1 MSRVLNGWGVL
12 LILLLCG
19 CGDRTAPPVSTATIN
34 DRIERTPQQVALL
47 DLGFEALVQ
56 RVALIRSAK
65 NRIDVQTF
73 IYADDTA
80 GRFLL
85 EEMATAADRGVRVR
99 LLIDAMFCA
108 VPPERLAWIRKQH
121 PNFSI
126 ALYNP
131 RPRDVVEARQEL
143 QDEVNQGINHRM
155 HNKLLVV
162 DSQTGIT
169 GGRNHEDAY
178 FDIGQGL
185 NYRDREVMIRGITAR
200 QMAAC
205 ASSWWFHPLAVPVED
220 LITVSIATPAP
231 AGDELAVRIAAVRA
245 AIDRRLA
252 ETPAPDWRQAGA
264 AAFWWDVPGRQQD
277 ADVASTIVGLRHVL
291 GMAKKRIEI
300 VSPYCVLTSGSL
312 KNLEGLRGRGVEVD
326 ILTNSLASTDAWW
339 AYGGYLRDRRR
350 LIANG
355 VALSETRPMPA
366 DHLQMWSQRPDVVT
380 LRTGGR
386 EPFLSL
392 HAKCML
398 LDSQL
403 AIIGTFNLDPRS
415 TTTNTE
421 QVLMVRDSEVVQ
433 DLQRLM
439 HLDIAPANAWRVGS
453 RDLVCGWF
461 HAPFVRLSECTGDWL
476 SLDIYPVQPTACFD
490 LKAGATPVPVDHPNF
505 REVWD
510 EIGPTPEAD
519 DATVRR
525 ATAVQT
531 FGAAFTPLL

>member
-1 MSRVLNGWGVL
+1 MSRMPECWGVL
-12 LILLLCG
+12 LILLLYG
-19 CGDRTAPPVSTATIN
+19 CGDRTVPPVSTATVD

-47 DLGFEALVQ
+47 DLGFDALAQ
-56 RVALIRSAK
+56 RIALIRSAK
-65 NRIDVQTF
+65 SRIDVQTF

-80 GRFLL
+80 GRLLL
-85 EEMATAADRGVRVR
+85 EEMAAAADRGVRVR
-99 LLIDAMFCA
+99 LLVDALFCA
-108 VPPERLAWIRKQH
+108 LPPERLAWLRKEH
-121 PNFSI
+121 PNLAI

-131 RPRDVVEARQEL
+131 RPKEVVEARREL
-143 QDEVNQGINHRM
+143 QDEVDQGINHRM

-162 DSQTGIT
+162 DGQTGIT

-205 ASSWWFHPLAVPVED
+205 ASSWWFHPLTVPVDD
-220 LITVSIATPAP
+220 LIAVSTATPAP
-231 AGDELAVRIAAVRA
+231 AGDELAARVAAVRA

-252 ETPAPDWRQAGA
+252 ETPAPDWRPAGA
-264 AAFWWDVPGRQQD
+264 TAFWWDVPGRLQD
-277 ADVASTIVGLRHVL
+277 ADVASTVVGLRHVL
-291 GMAKKRIEI
+291 GLAKQRLEI
-300 VSPYCVLTSGSL
+300 TSPYCVMTSGSL
-312 KNLEGLRGRGVEVD
+312 ENLEGLRERGLAVD

-350 LIANG
+350 LVANG

-366 DHLQMWSQRPDVVT
+366 EHAQMWSQRPEVVA
-380 LRTGGR
+380 LRAGGR

-392 HAKCML
+392 HAKCMM

-433 DLQRLM
+433 ELQRLM
-439 HLDIAPANAWRVGS
+439 HADAAPANAWRVGY
-453 RDLVCGWF
+453 RDLTLGWF
-461 HAPFVRLSECTGDWL
+461 HAPFVRLSEWTGDWL
-476 SLDIYPVQPTACFD
+476 SLDIYPVQPTSCFD
-490 LKAGATPVPVDHPNF
+490 LIPGQQPVPVESPDFRQHW
-505 REVWD
+505 REV
-510 EIGPTPEAD
+510 GPTPGAD
-519 DATVRR
+519 AAIIRR
-525 ATAVQT
+525 ASAVQT